1 MDAAQLTH
9 IVDASIDQH
18 AFSGVVD
25 IRRQD
30 TVLYAR
36 AAGYADRSNKIA
48 NTLETRFGI
57 ASGTKFF
64 TALAIGKLIAGQKLT
79 FSTKLQECVTL
90 DFPRYSPDITI
101 KHLLTHTSGIPDYL
115 DEETTTDFDNVR
127 FHVPYYDLR
136 GPKDYLAVFPDA
148 DMKFAPG
155 ERFSYSNGGYILL
168 GLVIEALTGMKYQD
182 FVEQAI
188 FQPIGMHRSG
198 YFAMNQLPEQT
209 ALGYIEGD
217 EGWRTNI
224 YNLPI
229 VGASDGGA
237 FTTVHDLATLRT
249 AFWRHEIL
257 PEALVEI
264 YTAPYVQAE
273 PEDEHTRYYGHGLWI
288 KENTHGEHNIYI
300 RGGDVGV
307 SFESSMNRAN
317 GLQVTVISN
326 TTDGAWPVLGTI
338 LTAVQD
344 LITPA
349 A

>member
-1 MDAAQLTH
+1 MDAAQLTN

-25 IRRQD
+25 IRQQD

-36 AAGYADRSNKIA
+36 AAGYADRSNKIP
-48 NTLETRFGI
+48 NTLDTRFGI

-64 TALAIGKLIAGQKLT
+64 TALAIGKLIEARKLS

-101 KHLLTHTSGIPDYL
+101 QHLLTHTSGIPDYY
-115 DEETTTDFDNVR
+115 DEEKITDFAS
-127 FHVPYYDLR
+127 FALSIPCYELH
-136 GPKDYLAVFPDA
+136 GPSDYLAAFPDE

-168 GLVIEALTGMKYQD
+168 GVVIEALTGMRYQD
-182 FVEQAI
+182 FVEQEI
-188 FQPIGMHRSG
+188 FQPIGMRQSG

-209 ALGYIEGD
+209 ALGYIDGD
-217 EGWRTNI
+217 AGWRTNI

-249 AFWRHEIL
+249 AFWRHEIV
-257 PEALVEI
+257 PEALVEL
-264 YTAPYVQAE
+264 YATPYVHADTAHE
-273 PEDEHTRYYGHGLWI
+273 RTTSYGHGLWI
-288 KENTHGEHNIYI
+288 SEHARGARNVYI
-300 RGGDVGV
+300 MGGDAGV
-307 SFESSMNRAN
+307 SFGSSMNRAN

-326 TTDGAWPVLGTI
+326 TTDGAWPVLRTI
-338 LTAVQD
+338 NTAVQD
-344 LITPA
+344 GIIPA